1 MTIYDV
7 TVSQSVMIYDV
18 TVALQMTRSGVTVAQ
33 HMPEDILF
41 FDVCMVGTTR

>member
-7 TVSQSVMIYDV
+7 TVAQSMMIYDV
-18 TVALQMTRSGVTVAQ
+18 TVAQQMTRSGVTVAQ

-41 FDVCMVGTTR
+41 FNVCMVGDN